1 MKLPKSIITAD
12 VQKLF
17 KTLGQDQVRFV
28 GGVVRNALLG
38 VPTGDI
44 DLATTLT
51 PNEVIQKLTTA
62 KIKYVPTGIDHGTVT
77 AVLNGIG
84 YEITTLRRDVETDGR
99 RAVVAYT
106 TDWAEDAARR
116 DFTMN
121 ALYADLDGKIYDPL
135 GQGLADLEKR
145 KVRFVGDAETRIQE
159 DYLRIL
165 RFFRFHSAYGKGVP
179 DKKGLA
185 ASAKFAFHIKTL
197 SRERITQEFTKI
209 LMGKAPRK
217 ILKIIQTSKILPD
230 IIGQKCDPDRIGSEL
245 KIEKI
250 LREVEKDVL
259 FCARLFIALGFS
271 FKANAKFFNYLI
283 LNKKQ
288 NAILNDLAKIKIDTK
303 RLQKSE
309 MMKLLYFYSWNS
321 VATALIISAVKENIS
336 LNQFKKTWKIF
347 TNTKRPVFMIS
358 GKDLQALG
366 YSEGIEMGQKLKS
379 LEKKWI
385 SSEFNLTR
393 EDLLKPLIASM
404 ELNKP

>member
-1 MKLPKSIITAD
+1 MKLPKSIITED

-17 KTLGQDQVRFV
+17 KTLGQDHVRFV

-38 VPTGDI
+38 VPIGDI

-51 PNEVIQKLTTA
+51 PDEVINKLTAA
-62 KIKYVPTGIDHGTVT
+62 KIKFVPTGIDHGTVT
-77 AVLNGIG
+77 AIVGGIG

-121 ALYADLDGKIYDPL
+121 ALYADLNGKIYDPL
-135 GQGLADLEKR
+135 GKGITDLEKQ
-145 KVRFVGDAETRIQE
+145 KVKFVGDAETRIQE

-165 RFFRFHSAYGKGVP
+165 RFFRFHSMYGKGAP
-179 DKKGLA
+179 DAKGLS
-185 ASAKFAFHIKTL
+185 ASARFAPKIKTL

-209 LMGKAPRK
+209 LMGDNPQK
-217 ILKIIQTSKILPD
+217 ILSIMKTHKTLPD
-230 IIGQKCDPDRIGSEL
+230 ILGVKFDPNRIGSEL

-250 LREVEKDVL
+250 LADVDKDVI

-271 FKANAKFFNYLI
+271 FKENAKFSNQLI

-288 NAILNDLAKIKIDTK
+288 ISILNDLVKIKIDTQ
-303 RLQKSE
+303 RLQKE
-309 MMKLLYFYSWNS
+309 KMAEYLYFYSWNS
-321 VATALIISAVKENIS
+321 VAAALIISAIRENIS
-336 LNQFKKTWKIF
+336 PAQFKKTWQIF
-347 TNTKRPVFMIS
+347 INTKRPVFMIS
-358 GKDLQALG
+358 GKDLLALG
-366 YSEGIEMGQKLKS
+366 YTQGIEMGKKLKS

-385 SSEFNLTR
+385 KSGFTLTR
-393 EDLLKPLIASM
+393 EELI
-404 ELNKP
+404 

>member
-1 MKLPKSIITAD
+1 MTFPKSIITPD

-17 KTLGQDQVRFV
+17 KTLGKAHVRFV

-38 VPTGDI
+38 LDIGDI

-51 PNEVIQKLTTA
+51 PDEVIGKLTAA
-62 KIKYVPTGIDHGTVT
+62 KIKSVPTGIDHGTVT
-77 AVLNGIG
+77 AVLGGKG

-99 RAVVAYT
+99 RAVVAFT

-135 GQGLADLEKR
+135 GQGLADLKNR

-165 RFFRFHSAYGKGVP
+165 RFFRFHSAYGKGAP

-185 ASAKFAFHIKTL
+185 ASAKFSSKIKTL
-197 SRERITQEFTKI
+197 SRERVTQEFTKI
-209 LMGKAPRK
+209 LMGEKPQK
-217 ILKIIQTSKILPD
+217 ILEVMQTAKILPD
-230 IIGQKCDPDRIGSEL
+230 ILGKGFHPDRIGSEL

-250 LREVEKDVL
+250 AGVLEKDVI
-259 FCARLFIALGFS
+259 FAVRFFIALGFS
-271 FKANAKFFNYLI
+271 FKENAKFSNHLI

-288 NAILNDLAKIKIDTK
+288 ISLLNDITKIKMDTQ
-303 RLQKSE
+303 RLNQLFFAE
-309 MMKLLYFYSWNS
+309 MLYFYQWNS
-321 VATALIISAVKENIS
+321 VAASLIIFAVKENMPVS
-336 LNQFKKTWKIF
+336 EFKKTWKIF
-347 TNTKRPVFMIS
+347 KDTKRPVFMIS
-358 GKDLQALG
+358 GKDLKALG
-366 YSEGIEMGQKLKS
+366 YSEGIEMGKKLKS

-385 SSEFNLTR
+385 ESDFTR
-393 EDLLKPLIASM
+393 TRQELLLLS
-404 ELNKP
+404 